1 MDKQI
6 FSEKYEVEGEVAR
19 GGMGVIYKAVHT
31 TLNRIVAIKVLHP
44 QYSGDPA
51 FLKRFLREARAMA
64 RLDHENIIRVFDVA
78 EDHGSQ
84 YIVMEFFPGKD
95 LKQLLIEKGRLSTHE
110 ALSIAL
116 QVANALAYAHA
127 RGIIHR
133 DIKLGNIMID
143 NSGRAK
149 IADFGIAAATDE
161 ISVTATGQI
170 IGTPEY
176 MSPEQARGEQ
186 LDGRSDLYSLGM
198 VIYETLVGKTPY
210 EGISRMAIV
219 GKLIYEQ
226 EEFAL
231 SFPEDVPLSLQEL
244 VRLLLKKQAGNRLP
258 DANTLV
264 LKIKEL
270 SKDFGEIKIPEP
282 SAPSTIQPTASIPDD
297 EEGPTVMLRET
308 PAEQESQT
316 VLKAHTTP
324 SVSPAP
330 TPPPPSAPTRS
341 TVNKT
346 ITPTAP
352 PPSTPPPLREPTMT
366 RTPSTPPP
374 AEPASNQYSRPT
386 PAPSA
391 SDYSPGYTQ
400 QAGIT
405 TKRRNMVPF
414 IGGIAGV
421 VILAGI
427 ILFYLSTLD
436 EKPSPPP
443 PPKIDQRAESE
454 TLSLSKIRDTQ
465 LSIRDIQDQISKNKT
480 DADTSDAKKWAPKT
494 YKEALVLETK
504 GLEKFQEG
512 GRLINQKQYED
523 ADKIMQDALGF
534 YTSAN
539 EGFIKARETAAAQ
552 LEKREK
558 DKAAQEKE
566 RLAKAKAD
574 AEKTRK
580 ETPVQAVKQPEVR
593 KAEPTAKVPVVQ
605 PPPPQVAK
613 KTTPAAESG
622 QSSRPDIEV
631 VGEILTKF
639 KMAYEKKDMAA
650 LQQMTEMSGGR
661 SKFLQQL
668 FRDYPTVRISITDLS
683 LTGES
688 ASAVVF
694 IAKLVNQ
701 DGETVPPGEKWK
713 QAKVVIKKEGN
724 KWGKIIW

>member
-1 MDKQI
+1 
-6 FSEKYEVEGEVAR
+6 
-19 GGMGVIYKAVHT
+19 MGVIYKAVHT
-31 TLNRIVAIKVLHP
+31 TLNRQVAIKVLHP

-64 RLDHENIIRVFDVA
+64 RLDHENIIRVFYVA
-78 EDHGSQ
+78 EDHGSH

-95 LKQLLIEKGRLSTHE
+95 LKQLLIEKGRLSPHE

-258 DANTLV
+258 DANSLV

-308 PAEQESQT
+308 PTEKESQT

-330 TPPPPSAPTRS
+330 TP
-341 TVNKT
+341 
-346 ITPTAP
+346 
-352 PPSTPPPLREPTMT
+352 PPPLREPTMT

-421 VILAGI
+421 VLLAGI

-443 PPKIDQRAESE
+443 PPKIDQ
-454 TLSLSKIRDTQ
+454 
-465 LSIRDIQDQISKNKT
+465 
-480 DADTSDAKKWAPKT
+480 
-494 YKEALVLETK
+494 
-504 GLEKFQEG
+504 
-512 GRLINQKQYED
+512 
-523 ADKIMQDALGF
+523 
-534 YTSAN
+534 
-539 EGFIKARETAAAQ
+539 
-552 LEKREK
+552 
-558 DKAAQEKE
+558 
-566 RLAKAKAD
+566 
-574 AEKTRK
+574 
-580 ETPVQAVKQPEVR
+580 
-593 KAEPTAKVPVVQ
+593 
-605 PPPPQVAK
+605 
-613 KTTPAAESG
+613 
-622 QSSRPDIEV
+622 
-631 VGEILTKF
+631 
-639 KMAYEKKDMAA
+639 
-650 LQQMTEMSGGR
+650 
-661 SKFLQQL
+661 
-668 FRDYPTVRISITDLS
+668 
-683 LTGES
+683 
-688 ASAVVF
+688 
-694 IAKLVNQ
+694 
-701 DGETVPPGEKWK
+701 
-713 QAKVVIKKEGN
+713 
-724 KWGKIIW
+724 